1 MIPLLITI
9 YFLSQIDLSNTFR
22 IVSYTQNEQS
32 FVPGQTLSLTCKSD
46 SSWEFCLWKHT
57 NSDYKEVGVRDC
69 LMEWKRAK
77 GGVSVEKCHAELTNR
92 VSISG
97 DYDNQE
103 CGLTITGLEVE
114 DGGSWECE
122 MEEYKFGDWLS
133 GNKHSHSFNVN
144 VNLRTTTTIS
154 TTTTTLTTTVTT
166 TSTTTTFMHTTTSA
180 STTTEI
186 VTEEETTALPITTNH
201 PENSSLHEDD
211 DDSEEV
217 METNYEYEESNENHG
232 HQEDQETIDSNKPEG
247 RSDIPI
253 YDEDVEALAIEDEA
267 SAEGSVG
274 VIVGIVVLVLGL
286 AIGTAVGGIF
296 WNRKRKS
303 IDVVSL
309 HKIRDNSG
317 ASNSFLEDSEYHV
330 SIVGEPEE

>member
-1 MIPLLITI
+1 MIPQLITI
-9 YFLSQIDLSNTFR
+9 HLLSQINLSNTFK
-22 IVSYTQNEQS
+22 IMSHTQNKQS

-46 SSWEFCLWKHT
+46 SAWEFCLWKHT

-77 GGVSVEKCHAELTNR
+77 GGVAVQKCHEELTDR
-92 VSISG
+92 ISISG

-144 VNLRTTTTIS
+144 VNLRTTTTTS
-154 TTTTTLTTTVTT
+154 TTTVTS
-166 TSTTTTFMHTTTSA
+166 TSTTATFTPTTTSA
-180 STTTEI
+180 STTATTTEI
-186 VTEEETTALPITTNH
+186 VTEEETTALPTTTIH

-211 DDSEEV
+211 LDSEEV
-217 METNYEYEESNENHG
+217 METDYEYEESNENHG
-232 HQEDQETIDSNKPEG
+232 HQEDQETRNSNKTDG

-274 VIVGIVVLVLGL
+274 LIVGIVVLVLGL

-309 HKIRDNSG
+309 YKIRDNSG

-330 SIVGEPEE
+330 SIVGEPEER